1 MKSIF
6 VFSELELVGKI
17 REAYPEARWSRGMI
31 RASDARG
38 PGFKSRTSPTFTT
51 FATLLDDYFCSKS
64 IFGCVRTNL
73 KMISMIFNRQ

>member
-51 FATLLDDYFCSKS
+51 FLDDYF
-64 IFGCVRTNL
+64 N
-73 KMISMIFNRQ
+73 

>member
-38 PGFKSRTSPTFTT
+38 PGFKSRTSPLFLSDR
-51 FATLLDDYFCSKS
+51 FLYSVLLS
-64 IFGCVRTNL
+64 
-73 KMISMIFNRQ
+73 